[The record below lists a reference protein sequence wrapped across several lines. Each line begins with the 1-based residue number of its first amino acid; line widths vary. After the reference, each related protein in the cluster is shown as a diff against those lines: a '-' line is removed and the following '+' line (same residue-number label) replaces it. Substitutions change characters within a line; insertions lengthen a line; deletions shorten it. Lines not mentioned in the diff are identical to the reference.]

1 MGAGGVIVPP
11 KTYFEKI
18 QKVLNKYDILFVAD
32 EVICGFGRT
41 GNYWGSETFDMKPDI
56 LVCAKA
62 LSSSYLPI
70 SATIIN
76 DKVYEPVKKASA
88 ELGAFGHGYTYS
100 GHPVCAAVALETMK
114 IYDEENIIEKVQGVA
129 PHFLKGLHSFADHP
143 LVGETR
149 GVGLV
154 GAIQVMQDK
163 ATKKPFEASAGVGP
177 MIANLATEEGLM
189 LRAVGDSIAFCPPLI
204 ITETQI
210 DEMFDCFRRGLDR
223 ALDHL
228 RKEGQAV
235 A

>member
-1 MGAGGVIVPP
+1 M
-11 KTYFEKI
+11 
-18 QKVLNKYDILFVAD
+18 
-32 EVICGFGRT
+32 
-41 GNYWGSETFDMKPDI
+41 
-56 LVCAKA
+56 
-62 LSSSYLPI
+62 
-70 SATIIN
+70 
-76 DKVYEPVKKASA
+76 KKASA

-129 PHFLKGLHSFADHP
+129 PHFLKGLRSFADHP

-210 DEMFDCFRRGLDR
+210 DDMFACFRRGLDR